1 LKLRGT
7 AGGLNLLLEALDTPE
22 TASAMLESRAALLS
36 ENVEIELSGAVSAA
50 LLETVMSFV
59 RNAGGVVTTVR
70 PPREGNMPA
79 PQRTEVIGKTMRA
92 GTRRELPGNVIVL
105 GDVNPGVEL
114 IAGGDVIVSGTIR
127 GLVHAG
133 ATGRE
138 DAIIWAGRIAA
149 PQIRLAH
156 AMARAP
162 EGSTLDNLRH
172 ADTEVA
178 EVVRLEGG
186 QIVIE
191 PYKA

>member
-1 LKLRGT
+1 MKLRGT
-7 AGGLNLLLEALDTPE
+7 AGGLNLLLEPLDTPDSV
-22 TASAMLESRAALLS
+22 AAMLESRAALLT
-36 ENVEIELSGAVSAA
+36 ENVEIELGGAVSAV
-50 LLETVMSFV
+50 LLETVMGFV

-70 PPREGNMPA
+70 PPREGNTPA
-79 PQRTEVIGKTMRA
+79 PQRTEVIGRTMRA
-92 GTRRELPGNVIVL
+92 GTRREVSGNVIVL

-133 ATGRE
+133 STGRE

-172 ADTEVA
+172 QETDVA

-191 PYKA
+191 PYRA

>member
-1 LKLRGT
+1 MKLRGT
-7 AGGLNLLLEALDTPE
+7 AGGLNLLLEPLDTSE
-22 TASAMLESRAALLS
+22 SVAALLESRAALLTES
-36 ENVEIELSGAVSAA
+36 VELELSGVVSGA
-50 LLETVMSFV
+50 LLETVMQFV
-59 RNAGGVVTTVR
+59 KDAGGTVVTVR
-70 PPREGNMPA
+70 PPREANTPA

-92 GTRRELPGNVIVL
+92 GTRREVPGNVIVL

-133 ATGRE
+133 ASGRE
-138 DAIIWAGRIAA
+138 DAFIWAQRIAA

-156 AMARAP
+156 AVAQAP
-162 EGSTLDNLRH
+162 QGSNLDHLKYLET
-172 ADTEVA
+172 DVA
-178 EVVRLEGG
+178 EVARLEAG

>member
-1 LKLRGT
+1 MKLRGT
-7 AGGLNLLLEALDTPE
+7 AAGMNLLLEPLDTPE
-22 TASAMLESRAALLS
+22 SVAALLESRVALLTES
-36 ENVEIELSGAVSAA
+36 VELELSGVVSGA
-50 LLETVMSFV
+50 LLETVMQFV
-59 RNAGGVVTTVR
+59 RDAGGTVSSVR
-70 PPREGNMPA
+70 PPREANTPA

-92 GTRRELPGNVIVL
+92 GTRREVPGNVIVL

-133 ATGRE
+133 ASGRE
-138 DAIIWAGRIAA
+138 DAFIWAQRIAA

-156 AMARAP
+156 AVAQAP
-162 EGSTLDNLRH
+162 QGSNLDHLKH
-172 ADTEVA
+172 LETDVA
-178 EVVRLEGG
+178 EVARLEGG

>member
-1 LKLRGT
+1 MKLRGT
-7 AGGLNLLLEALDTPE
+7 AGGLNLLLEPLDTPE
-22 TASAMLESRAALLS
+22 SVTTLLESRAALLT
-36 ENVEIELSGAVSAA
+36 ENVELELSGAVSGA
-50 LLETVMSFV
+50 LMETVMGFV
-59 RNAGGVVTTVR
+59 RRAGGTVTSVR
-70 PPREGNMPA
+70 PPREGNTPA
-79 PQRTEVIGKTMRA
+79 PQRTEVIGKTMRS
-92 GTRRELPGNVIVL
+92 GTRREVSGNVIVL

-114 IAGGDVIVSGTIR
+114 IAGGDIIVSGTIR

-172 ADTEVA
+172 AETDTA

>member
-7 AGGLNLLLEALDTPE
+7 AGGLNLLLEPLDTPDSV
-22 TASAMLESRAALLS
+22 AAMLESRAALLT
-36 ENVEIELSGAVSAA
+36 ENVEIELGGAVSAV
-50 LLETVMSFV
+50 LLETVMGFV

-70 PPREGNMPA
+70 PPREGNTPA
-79 PQRTEVIGKTMRA
+79 PQRTEVIGRTMRA
-92 GTRRELPGNVIVL
+92 GTRREVSGNVIVL

-133 ATGRE
+133 STGRE

-172 ADTEVA
+172 QETDVA